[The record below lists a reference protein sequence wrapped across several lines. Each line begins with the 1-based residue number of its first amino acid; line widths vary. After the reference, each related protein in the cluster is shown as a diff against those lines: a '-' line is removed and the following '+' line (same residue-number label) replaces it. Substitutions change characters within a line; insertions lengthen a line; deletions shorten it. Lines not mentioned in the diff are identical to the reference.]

1 MILLHMILLHKR
13 ISARMPQS
21 ACGPHLT
28 LIRCLALRLV
38 TGRLLLLPG
47 YYDKSLK
54 QLPHVNAGDCRI
66 SPGYCGKSLKTF

>member
-28 LIRCLALRLV
+28 LIRCLPLLLV
-38 TGRLLLLPG
+38 TGCLLLSG

>member
-1 MILLHMILLHKR
+1 MVLLHMILLHKR

-28 LIRCLALRLV
+28 LIRCLPLLLV
-38 TGRLLLLPG
+38 TGCLFLSG

-54 QLPHVNAGDCRI
+54 QLPHVDAGDCRV